1 MSEKKELKTFDKIS
15 TSELKKIGVQ
25 ALPNRPNE
33 GSVYGNAGLSPKELK
48 EWFDKMALRL
58 ANHIN
63 SVTNVFGTEEIAQ
76 YIRISL
82 DEHNIDTLQGFID
95 SVLDGSFAEN
105 LLMVLPT
112 ATDTERAPLQD
123 VVFSINRKMST
134 EIDRVEK
141 LITDLGYGY
150 TDADVVFVEDGGE
163 VGADVVAEDDNGAR
177 RLIFTF
183 RNFGKGVAEAALGFP
198 LKEGTGENTLVQ
210 TTDSDNGNKAIT
222 ENSIALGEGSI
233 AGAKGYYIR
242 EIFYGNTS
250 TNPQIR
256 ITTEQPKDTGLYIS
270 SSALTPNPSFTK
282 PNYAN
287 GDVFNLICN
296 DHFALFGTIT
306 SITNDVIT
314 FTGDTAF
321 FKASLNLQ
329 ISYGHSKMSGNYYIN
344 LVPDYDDYTLC
355 VPRKPLNGIV
365 EVCKTAFSSGCENV
379 SAGAYGEATGKRNIV
394 VGAYGH
400 AEGSSNLAGYSAHAE
415 GQDCEA
421 PAKYSH
427 AQNKETKA
435 TGYASTA
442 MGKKTVASGE
452 CSTATNIECAAE
464 GEGATAEGCRT
475 KAKMKYSH
483 TEGMDTE
490 TNTDTIPLA
499 DSAHA
504 EGRGTKA
511 TNYGSHA
518 EGGWAVASGEY
529 SHAQNYQTIASGT
542 RATAMGHNT
551 IASGSR
557 AVAEGDATEASGYCS
572 HSAGLGT
579 KAKNASQ
586 YVVGQYNKDNSN
598 ALFVVGNGTSDTNRS
613 NALEVLKDGSI
624 NMPSDPLLKVETGTV
639 TEVITSVD
647 SLEGSYDDDWS
658 HSIQIPLNI
667 MPVAVYFIEPDRD
680 TIAFCHT
687 VATEVREG
695 NIPCFS
701 NKMYYFRHTDYSQPS
716 YGLTTP
722 KTFNYIV
729 FGYEREAIKT
739 KLTLVDMDGGV
750 IGVYDVAE
758 YGGTL
763 KLKRELYQHNNIYTI
778 LLGNKV
784 IFTVSYQAASFEPY
798 QYGLTRT
805 KGGAIEF
812 SFSNEESSINVG
824 AGGTFYIVSSKK

>member
-1 MSEKKELKTFDKIS
+1 
-15 TSELKKIGVQ
+15 
-25 ALPNRPNE
+25 
-33 GSVYGNAGLSPKELK
+33 
-48 EWFDKMALRL
+48 
-58 ANHIN
+58 
-63 SVTNVFGTEEIAQ
+63 
-76 YIRISL
+76 
-82 DEHNIDTLQGFID
+82 
-95 SVLDGSFAEN
+95 
-105 LLMVLPT
+105 
-112 ATDTERAPLQD
+112 
-123 VVFSINRKMST
+123 
-134 EIDRVEK
+134 
-141 LITDLGYGY
+141 
-150 TDADVVFVEDGGE
+150 
-163 VGADVVAEDDNGAR
+163 
-177 RLIFTF
+177 LIFTF

-233 AGAKGYYIR
+233 AGVKGYYFS
-242 EIFYGNTS
+242 EIFYGNAS

-256 ITTEQPKDTGLYIS
+256 IQTVQPKQQGLHIS
-270 SSALTPNPSFTK
+270 PYVLRPDPTFTEPDYMI
-282 PNYAN
+282 PNYRN

-296 DHFALFGTIT
+296 DHFALFGTIV

-490 TNTDTIPLA
+490 TNIDTIPLA

-504 EGRGTKA
+504 EGRSTKA

-518 EGGWAVASGEY
+518 EGGWTVASGEY

-579 KAKNASQ
+579 KAKGRTQ
-586 YVVGQYNKDNSN
+586 FVVGEYNKDNSN
-598 ALFVVGNGTSDTNRS
+598 ALFIVGNGTSDANRS
-613 NALEVLKDGSI
+613 NALEVLRDGTLNFSNRMAIATGTAIGVIANDLSNGSESNPKDVTFSLEIPVGFKPMLAKLRTENTSLKAAIDALDWFYIGRNTPNSNMFSMSNDSLKFRHIREYLSASAGNFTVEYIILGETTTKKYNTVSIVDKDGYSYG
-624 NMPSDPLLKVETGTV
+624 PFD
-639 TEVITSVD
+639 ITSDAPYICAKLIPNSVAGSNFEHKYQD
-647 SLEGSYDDDWS
+647 IYLNDLRIYRRNMTQAGGMVMSRGLSTTPNGNIELKCTSEGSVL
-658 HSIQIPLNI
+658 QLEN
-667 MPVAVYFIEPDRD
+667 
-680 TIAFCHT
+680 
-687 VATEVREG
+687 G
-695 NIPCFS
+695 
-701 NKMYYFRHTDYSQPS
+701 K
-716 YGLTTP
+716 
-722 KTFNYIV
+722 NY
-729 FGYEREAIKT
+729 
-739 KLTLVDMDGGV
+739 
-750 IGVYDVAE
+750 
-758 YGGTL
+758 
-763 KLKRELYQHNNIYTI
+763 
-778 LLGNKV
+778 
-784 IFTVSYQAASFEPY
+784 
-798 QYGLTRT
+798 
-805 KGGAIEF
+805 
-812 SFSNEESSINVG
+812 
-824 AGGTFYIVSSKK
+824 TFYIATGEWSA